1 MSCYQCKHVSS
12 LKRVAKICNINST
25 FPFALK
31 IIQYDGTCIKQK
43 SCVMSGQHHL
53 CSLSMKLCRFL
64 TYSTFEV
71 IQCCDKSKW
80 CYILRGLTVYM
91 NVTTETLYKTW
102 RVLFQCSGSFTFTY
116 CVLTVTTDIGLA
128 AHRLCHVVQPA
139 ADLSGSVQL
148 PHQLPAAQVLEGVCS
163 GGGRAYWIIQ
173 RETRQRTCP
182 EEPSEFLQPET
193 SWTHHHSFQQRLG
206 EDLCP
211 LQI

>member
-1 MSCYQCKHVSS
+1 
-12 LKRVAKICNINST
+12 
-25 FPFALK
+25 
-31 IIQYDGTCIKQK
+31 
-43 SCVMSGQHHL
+43 
-53 CSLSMKLCRFL
+53 
-64 TYSTFEV
+64 
-71 IQCCDKSKW
+71 
-80 CYILRGLTVYM
+80 M

-116 CVLTVTTDIGLA
+116 CVLTITTDIGLA

-193 SWTHHHSFQQRLG
+193 SWTHHHPFQQRLG

-211 LQI
+211 LQIQHQKTVLQHLAPLCGDLPGGWRRVDEDGFHCVKRVCWRSPSCSSICRWLHVSSVRSADVWITMISSLNYTQCRHGS